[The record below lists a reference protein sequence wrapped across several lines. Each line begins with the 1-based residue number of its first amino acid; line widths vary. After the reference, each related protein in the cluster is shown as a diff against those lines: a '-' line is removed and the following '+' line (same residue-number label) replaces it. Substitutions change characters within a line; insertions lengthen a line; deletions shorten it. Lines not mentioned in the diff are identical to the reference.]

1 MTKKILVALFFI
13 TMMVLPVSQ
22 VSAFSLNSY
31 HVGNSLTADAL
42 INTGLPALS
51 SGAGFGH
58 TTGWHIRCAQSLNYI
73 VNNPTETCVNPNA
86 TFGTYQPA
94 LTNFA
99 WDVVTLQPFSGS
111 TPENEYLAFKSM
123 VNTSLQNQENADARF
138 YVYAS
143 WPTIPIGETFSEKW
157 YNEDS
162 FDPQVDDFDRVKSN
176 FDWVY
181 DQLIN
186 DSDLQN
192 VDIRM
197 IPAGDVLAEV
207 DSRMR
212 SGIIPTHDLYRD
224 SVHLTNLGRFAVANT
239 FLAVLF
245 NQTPEGLNSN
255 SYFDTAPAQ
264 VTPIEITNELAL
276 LIQDAVWDVVTS
288 IPETGVLVGDLDI
301 DGFVGISDLN
311 LVLGNWNSY
320 NPTDSRADA
329 SGDGFVGID
338 DLNLVLG
345 NWNASN

>member
-1 MTKKILVALFFI
+1 MIKKLLSISIFTALL
-13 TMMVLPVSQ
+13 VLPILR

-31 HVGNSLTADAL
+31 HVGNSLTADAMV
-42 INTGLPALS
+42 NSGLPALS
-51 SGAGFGH
+51 SSAGFGH
-58 TTGWHIRCAQSLNYI
+58 TTGWHISYSQSLNYI

-111 TPENEYLAFKSM
+111 TPENEYLAFKSI
-123 VNTSLQNQENADARF
+123 VNTSLQNQENADTKF

-143 WPTIPIGETFSEKW
+143 WPTIPVGETLSEKW
-157 YNEDS
+157 YNQAS
-162 FDPQVDDFDRVKSN
+162 FDPEVDDFDRVKSN

-181 DQLIN
+181 EQLIN
-186 DSDLQN
+186 DPDLQN
-192 VDIRM
+192 INIGV

-212 SGIIPTHDLYRD
+212 SGIIPAHDLYRD
-224 SVHLTNLGRFAVANT
+224 SLHLTNLGRFVVANT

-245 NQTPEGLNSN
+245 NQTPEGLSTN
-255 SYFDTAPAQ
+255 SYFATAPAQ

-276 LIQDAVWDVVTS
+276 LIQNVVWDVVTS
-288 IPETGVLVGDLDI
+288 IPETGVLIGDLNM

-311 LVLGNWNSY
+311 LVLGNWNSH
-320 NPTDSRADA
+320 NPADSRADA
-329 SGDGFVGID
+329 SGDGFVGIE